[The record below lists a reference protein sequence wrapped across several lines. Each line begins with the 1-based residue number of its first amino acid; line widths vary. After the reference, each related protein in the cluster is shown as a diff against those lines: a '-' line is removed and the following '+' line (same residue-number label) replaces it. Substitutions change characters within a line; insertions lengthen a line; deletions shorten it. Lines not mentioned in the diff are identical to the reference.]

1 MRAARL
7 HGPGD
12 LRIDELPV
20 PDPGPGEVRLRV
32 AFAGLCGT
40 DVHYY
45 FAGPTRDATIPHP
58 LTGATLPQVLGH
70 EFAGTVDKIGDEVTG
85 VAVGDR
91 ACVEP
96 LYTCGKC
103 DRCLGGYRHLCRLIG
118 THGLSAPGGGLA
130 EYTVVPAKFLHALP
144 ENLSLADGA
153 LVEPMAVA
161 LNGVLRAGVR
171 PGGTA
176 AIFGCGPIGLGVLL
190 GLRATGVR
198 DVFVI
203 EPSPARAAIARRLG
217 AAVFDSAAEDPIR
230 AVLRETGGRGVDAA
244 FECAGVAA
252 SFAAAPQMI
261 APRGRVVV
269 MALFEKEVALRPN
282 LVFLPG
288 EVEMVGSRGY
298 AAYVFEKVIGLIA
311 AGHYPQDGWVEHI
324 GLDAVRDGLER
335 LRRGAAMKLVVDLP

>member
-1 MRAARL
+1 MLAARL
-7 HGPGD
+7 HRPGD

-20 PDPGPGEVRLRV
+20 PEPGPGEVRLRV
-32 AFAGLCGT
+32 ACAGLCGT

-45 FAGPTRDATIPHP
+45 FAGPTRDASIPHP

-70 EFAGTVDKIGDEVTG
+70 EFAGTVDKVGNEVTG

-96 LYTCGKC
+96 LYTCGEC
-103 DRCLGGYRHLCRLIG
+103 DRCRGGYRHLCKLLG
-118 THGLSAPGGGLA
+118 SHGLSAPGGGMA
-130 EYTVVPAKFLHALP
+130 EYTVVPASFLHPLP

-161 LNGVLRAGVR
+161 LNGVLRSGVR

-198 DVFVI
+198 DIFVV
-203 EPSPARAAIARRLG
+203 EPSPARAAIALRLG
-217 AAVFDSAAEDPIR
+217 AAVLDPAAEDPVA
-230 AVLRETGGRGVDAA
+230 AVLGATGGHGVDAA
-244 FECAGVAA
+244 FECAGAAA
-252 SFAAAPQMI
+252 SFAAAPQMV

-269 MALFEKEVALRPN
+269 MALFESDVAMRPN

-298 AAYVFEKVIGLIA
+298 AVGVFDQVIGLVA
-311 AGHYPQDGWVEHI
+311 AGHYRQDGWVEHI
-324 GLDAVRDGLER
+324 GLEGVRDGLER
-335 LRRGAAMKLVVDLP
+335 LRRGAAMKLLVDLG